1 MYKEKFEILYEEVY
15 APKLLPMD
23 LLENLKLDN
32 YLEVNF
38 QSTKDSII
46 AFTKCILPNGDTTQ
60 FKYTFKENKLYKLE
74 QMLDK
79 NNNSVLIYDR
89 IQEISK
95 IMQELQSSTLISA

>member
-1 MYKEKFEILYEEVY
+1 MYKENFEILYEEVY

-23 LLENLKLDN
+23 LLDNLKLDN

-60 FKYTFKENKLYKLE
+60 FKYTFIDNKLFTLE
-74 QMLDK
+74 QFLDT
-79 NNNSVLIYDR
+79 NNTVLIYDR
-89 IQEISK
+89 IREISK
-95 IMQELQSSTLISA
+95 IMKEIQSSTLISVS